1 MDWTNLEQLRVTGF
15 TVTRRG
21 YDTREVD
28 RFLEDLIQWL
38 ETDAAQQIG
47 DEAVQRKLELVGQS
61 TAHILLTTEN
71 EARELRRKT
80 EDECAQHRKEAE
92 AAATETRK
100 LADAYSADTRG
111 KADEYSSTTRGKADE
126 YSTTTRTKA
135 DEAARRAKE
144 SAAEQAR
151 KTIEQGDQRRA
162 AIEAVVADLE
172 SQRDAAIAELEGLR
186 GELLST
192 ISKHTTRTSP
202 EQRQGESRRRRANIE
217 HKAEAEV

>member
-80 EDECAQHRKEAE
+80 TDECAQMRKEAE
-92 AAATETRK
+92 SASTETRR
-100 LADAYSADTRG
+100 L
-111 KADEYSSTTRGKADE
+111 ADEYAANVRA
-126 YSTTTRTKA
+126 KA
-135 DEAARRAKE
+135 DEAAQRTRDGAN
-144 SAAEQAR
+144 EQAR
-151 KTIEQGDQRRA
+151 KTVEEGDRRRA
-162 AIEAVVADLE
+162 AAEAVVADLE
-172 SQRDAAIAELEGLR
+172 AQREAAVAQLEELR
-186 GELLST
+186 GQLLTT
-192 ISKHTTRTSP
+192 IAKYTSRT
-202 EQRQGESRRRRANIE
+202 ETARGAGEGRQSEARRRRSNIE
-217 HKAEAEV
+217 PKTEAAPTPTQS

>member
-38 ETDAAQQIG
+38 ESDAAQQIG

-71 EARELRRKT
+71 EAREMRRKT
-80 EDECAQHRKEAE
+80 EDECAKQRKESD

-100 LADAYSADTRG
+100 LADAYSADARG
-111 KADEYSSTTRGKADE
+111 KADEYSNS
-126 YSTTTRTKA
+126 TRTKA
-135 DEAARRAKE
+135 DEAARRTKE
-144 SAAEQAR
+144 AAAEQAR

-162 AIEAVVADLE
+162 AIEEVVAELE
-172 SQRDAAIAELEGLR
+172 TQRDAALAQLEGLR
-186 GELLST
+186 SELLGT
-192 ISKHTTRTSP
+192 ISKHTTRTSA
-202 EQRQGESRRRRANIE
+202 EQRQGEARRRRANIE
-217 HKAEAEV
+217 HKEQAEV

>member
-71 EARELRRKT
+71 EAREMRRKT
-80 EDECAQHRKEAE
+80 EDECAKQRKESD

-100 LADAYSADTRG
+100 LADAYSADARG
-111 KADEYSSTTRGKADE
+111 KADEYSNS
-126 YSTTTRTKA
+126 TRTKA
-135 DEAARRAKE
+135 DEAARRTKE
-144 SAAEQAR
+144 AAAEQAR

-172 SQRDAAIAELEGLR
+172 SQRDAALAELEGLR
-186 GELLST
+186 SALLST
-192 ISKHTTRTSP
+192 ISKHTTRTSQ
-202 EQRQGESRRRRANIE
+202 EQRQGEARRRRANIE

>member
-80 EDECAQHRKEAE
+80 EDECAKLRKEAD

-100 LADAYSADTRG
+100 LADAYSADTRT
-111 KADEYSSTTRGKADE
+111 KADEYSN
-126 YSTTTRTKA
+126 TTRTKA
-135 DEAARRAKE
+135 DEAARRTKE

-151 KTIEQGDQRRA
+151 KTIEEGDRRRA
-162 AIEAVVADLE
+162 AIEAVVSELE
-172 SQRDAAIAELEGLR
+172 SQRDATLAELEGLR
-186 GELLST
+186 GALLST

-202 EQRQGESRRRRANIE
+202 EQRSGEARRRRSNIE